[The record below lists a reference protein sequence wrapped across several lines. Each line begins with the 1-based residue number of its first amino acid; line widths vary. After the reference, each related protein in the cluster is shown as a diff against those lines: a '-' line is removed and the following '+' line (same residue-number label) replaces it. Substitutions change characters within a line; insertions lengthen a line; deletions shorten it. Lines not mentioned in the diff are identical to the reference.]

1 MINCIAYKFWF
12 WAHLPQLILHRNT
25 RTLCWKS
32 PQKLRY
38 AGRRKLSAKIL
49 WLLLWWWIEYG
60 FPPMAFPPI
69 AAHMTGILS
78 LQLHQLCLLIFNT
91 PTSLS
96 VLVKLCHTVQDSKDP
111 VCLSFSTW
119 LSTAPS
125 HSFLP
130 SFIDLFFLFSNPHY
144 IQRFS
149 HRNSLLLGKNPARF
163 SPACPAW
170 DSKNCPGDVTCWK

>member
-1 MINCIAYKFWF
+1 MLKESSKTKVCWQEKAFCQNTLIASVMV
-12 WAHLPQLILHRNT
+12 N
-25 RTLCWKS
+25 
-32 PQKLRY
+32 
-38 AGRRKLSAKIL
+38 
-49 WLLLWWWIEYG
+49 WIWISSYG
-60 FPPMAFPPI
+60 ISSYCCTHDRDSVTPATPAM
-69 AAHMTGILS
+69 S
-78 LQLHQLCLLIFNT
+78 LLIFNT